1 MVTKQRAEHRGPQ
14 MVKNM
19 KCTVETDVSKVRAA
33 TAIALAALLL
43 TACTPGQGEN
53 MPSDP
58 HIAGIVHVCTSCHG
72 FEGRSI
78 SPTFPR
84 LAGQQ
89 QDYLEAQLKA
99 FRDHTRADP
108 HAHTYMWGMAGRLS
122 DADIA
127 GIAGYFSS
135 QQPVAGTPG
144 DPALMAKGKAI
155 FENGIPDRDV
165 PACHV
170 CHGERGEGNGI
181 VPRLAGQHLDY
192 IEEQLRNFASN
203 ARANAIMHF
212 NAQNL
217 SPQEIEELATYV
229 RSL

>member
-1 MVTKQRAEHRGPQ
+1 MVTKQRAEHRGSH

-19 KCTVETDVSKVRAA
+19 KSTVETDGGKARAA
-33 TAIALAALLL
+33 TAIAFAALLL
-43 TACTPGQGEN
+43 TACTAGQGEN

-127 GIAGYFSS
+127 GIAAYFSS
-135 QQPVAGTPG
+135 QKPVAGTPG
-144 DPALMAKGKAI
+144 DPTLMAEGKAI

-170 CHGERGEGNGI
+170 CHGDHGQGNGI

-212 NAQNL
+212 NSQNL
-217 SPQEIEELATYV
+217 TPQEIEELATYV

>member
-1 MVTKQRAEHRGPQ
+1 MVEKISLR
-14 MVKNM
+14 
-19 KCTVETDVSKVRAA
+19 VEAGFSNAHAA
-33 TAIALAALLL
+33 AAIALATLAL
-43 TACTPGQGEN
+43 TACTPGEGEK

-89 QDYLEAQLKA
+89 KDYIKAQLTA

-108 HAHTYMWGMAGRLS
+108 HAHTYMWGMAARLTDS
-122 DADIA
+122 DIA
-127 GIAGYFSS
+127 GIASYFSS
-135 QQPVAGTPG
+135 QKPVAGTPG
-144 DPALMAKGKAI
+144 DPALMAKGKEI
-155 FENGIPDRDV
+155 FDNGIAKRDV

-170 CHGERGEGNGI
+170 CHGDQGQGNGI
-181 VPRLAGQHLDY
+181 VPRLAGQHVQY

-212 NAQNL
+212 NSQNL
-217 SPQEIEELATYV
+217 SPQETKELATYV
-229 RSL
+229 GSL